1 MLGLLDGKIN
11 FGVLDKAVL
20 QYASDCEEL
29 SSSAKSKCELLISQ
43 INDITNNSN
52 LPHNL
57 IKANMRCLK
66 FFMLTA
72 ALGLVDYTKDME
84 KKLLALG
91 AINTKLSAFSSAKAG
106 EVEKTFNG
114 YSPEV
119 IEEHR
124 LLALISKG
132 GHSYKRVE
140 NRMKILAYY
149 INEFENKT
157 TPSGIKP
164 I

>member
-1 MLGLLDGKIN
+1 MLKHFITFCVLLVS
-11 FGVLDKAVL
+11 FLDFAC
-20 QYASDCEEL
+20 QTS
-29 SSSAKSKCELLISQ
+29 
-43 INDITNNSN
+43 
-52 LPHNL
+52 
-57 IKANMRCLK
+57 
-66 FFMLTA
+66 
-72 ALGLVDYTKDME
+72 E